1 MNDGFFS
8 PASAEVAGTVATLNE
23 LFCREYDVNRA
34 DTAAGVPG
42 ILYGRYE
49 NDKYAGGNPWILLS
63 AALAE
68 TLYRGASE
76 AKAAAAAEAMATVA
90 VPATAVEGGARLA
103 EGALEA
109 WAPVLG
115 LDAATAGAA
124 ELAEALAGAGDGVMV
139 RIRTHVAG
147 AGFHLAE
154 QLDRGT
160 GNPMSAA
167 DLTWSYATVL
177 KAVHARAQ
185 YHGVQQGNAT
195 AAL

>member
-1 MNDGFFS
+1 MAPG
-8 PASAEVAGTVATLNE
+8 PGQPAGTPGSDVAQILAVVRRQEE
-23 LFCREYDVNRA
+23 LQLQQQGLLLEYQ
-34 DTAAGVPG
+34 
-42 ILYGRYE
+42 
-49 NDKYAGGNPWILLS
+49 
-63 AALAE
+63 
-68 TLYRGASE
+68 
-76 AKAAAAAEAMATVA
+76 
-90 VPATAVEGGARLA
+90 RLV
-103 EGALEA
+103 G
-109 WAPVLG
+109 
-115 LDAATAGAA
+115 AATAGAA

-195 AAL
+195 AVL